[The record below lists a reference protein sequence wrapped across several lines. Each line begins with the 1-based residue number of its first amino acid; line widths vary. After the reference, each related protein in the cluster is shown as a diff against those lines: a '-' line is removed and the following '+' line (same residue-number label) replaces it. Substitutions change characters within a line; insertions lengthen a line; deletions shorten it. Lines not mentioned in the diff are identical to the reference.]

1 MMKNVYLIETLETC
15 KVWKQYE
22 VEAYTIDD
30 AKRIVMGGEIFEQP
44 VELDH
49 YIDHDLGVDEI
60 KVIKHCGTRGE
71 L

>member
-1 MMKNVYLIETLETC
+1 MKNLYVVETLETC

-49 YIDHDLGVDEI
+49 YIDHDLGVD
-60 KVIKHCGTRGE
+60 KFLAIKHSRVVEE